1 MSKPTFSL
9 GSNRH
14 KTLIVSGNIYGDK
27 RTESPKSMSYSLRR
41 FVEGIFD
48 RRLELS
54 AGTVKAQIGMTGII
68 ESSPGSK
75 LARSPGQQRFVT
87 SLRLVKKEVTLFEL
101 TLGIGLNSEL
111 PKVS

>member
-54 AGTVKAQIGMTGII
+54 AGTVKAQIGVNGII

-75 LARSPGQQRFVT
+75 LPRSPGQQRFVT
-87 SLRLVKKEVTLFEL
+87 SEDLSR
-101 TLGIGLNSEL
+101 
-111 PKVS
+111 

>member
-75 LARSPGQQRFVT
+75 LPRSPGQQRFVT
-87 SLRLVKKEVTLFEL
+87 SEDLRD
-101 TLGIGLNSEL
+101 GDR
-111 PKVS
+111 

>member
-1 MSKPTFSL
+1 MSKLTFSL

-54 AGTVKAQIGMTGII
+54 AGTVKAQIGILASSNPVLVQ
-68 ESSPGSK
+68 SSPGVQGSNA
-75 LARSPGQQRFVT
+75 LLPQR
-87 SLRLVKKEVTLFEL
+87 
-101 TLGIGLNSEL
+101 I
-111 PKVS
+111 